1 MSRHKVELYKSIARK
16 ISATRFPPLR
26 RHRSA
31 PESIYNSRMTLHI
44 PDVTYRRYR
53 ETITHSSRVLYF
65 FLSLSFSLNRAKW
78 NAIAAFH
85 RNSYT
90 WNRIPDAF
98 ENSIFLKRYK
108 TRPVNRSIL
117 TLETRTLVN
126 QD

>member
-16 ISATRFPPLR
+16 ISTTRFPPLR

-53 ETITHSSRVLYF
+53 ETITHSSCVLYF
-65 FLSLSFSLNRAKW
+65 FLSLSLSLNRAKW

-85 RNSYT
+85 RNSSYT

-98 ENSIFLKRYK
+98 ENSGRFF
-108 TRPVNRSIL
+108 
-117 TLETRTLVN
+117 
-126 QD
+126 

>member
-16 ISATRFPPLR
+16 ISTTRFPPLR

-53 ETITHSSRVLYF
+53 ETITHSSSVLYF
-65 FLSLSFSLNRAKW
+65 FLSLFFFEPGQMES
-78 NAIAAFH
+78 IAAFH

-98 ENSIFLKRYK
+98 ENSGRFF
-108 TRPVNRSIL
+108 
-117 TLETRTLVN
+117 
-126 QD
+126 